1 MDKGYLAE
9 KQALE
14 AEARQK
20 LANLESQV
28 KGVKTGFTD
37 MGTTTLIVGGLF
49 VAGLV
54 IGRKLFRK
62 KKPVPFNDPDLN
74 QLVVKYP
81 KEESY
86 IAKKIKEHIALFLI
100 AMLKERFAALMSN
113 TQKNEPVR

>member
-14 AEARQK
+14 ADAKRRFEQ
-20 LANLESQV
+20 LESQV
-28 KGVKTGFTD
+28 KGVKTGFSE
-37 MGTTTLIVGGLF
+37 MGTTTLLVGGLF
-49 VAGLV
+49 VAGLL
-54 IGRKLFRK
+54 IGRKLFK
-62 KKPVPFNDPDLN
+62 KKKISPFNDPDLN

-100 AMLKERFAALMSN
+100 ALLKERFAALMSS